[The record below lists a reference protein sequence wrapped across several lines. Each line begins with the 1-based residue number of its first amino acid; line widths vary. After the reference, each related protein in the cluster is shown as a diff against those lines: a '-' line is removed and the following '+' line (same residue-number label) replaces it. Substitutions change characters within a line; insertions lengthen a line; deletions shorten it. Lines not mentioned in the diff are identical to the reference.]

1 MNIIV
6 RNIKWIMLFSGVIT
20 CSTFFA
26 VIAPQVALLSMFGSD
41 LTEPLANL
49 VVRSW
54 GFLVSIMGILLIY
67 GAFNEDARML
77 CIIMAGISK
86 IGFLF
91 LILIFGTDY
100 IDNLWVTIVF
110 DTIVVLTLATYV
122 VSPKIKT
129 MSVTLGQ

>member
-1 MNIIV
+1 
-6 RNIKWIMLFSGVIT
+6 MLFR
-20 CSTFFA
+20 
-26 VIAPQVALLSMFGSD
+26 SD

-49 VVRSW
+49 VARSW

-77 CIIMAGISK
+77 CIITAGISK

-100 IDNLWVTIVF
+100 IDSLWVTVVF
-110 DTIVVLTLATYV
+110 DTIVALTLATYV

-129 MSVTLGQ
+129 MSVSLGQ

>member
-49 VVRSW
+49 VARSW

-77 CIIMAGISK
+77 CIITAGISK